1 MSVPV
6 PLVQQTN
13 EHDVLVAVD
22 VLNDFMLGGALAV
35 PRGDE
40 IGPLINRLAGGF
52 ANLVLTQDWHTP
64 GPCR

>member
-1 MSVPV
+1 MP
-6 PLVQQTN
+6 
-13 EHDVLVAVD
+13 
-22 VLNDFMLGGALAV
+22 GGALAV

-64 GPCR
+64 GTCGSRRATFQKLARCGRL

>member
-1 MSVPV
+1 M
-6 PLVQQTN
+6 
-13 EHDVLVAVD
+13 LVAVD